1 MMAKMP
7 PTQSESATTCTTR
20 EPIANWCEP
29 LEALWLW
36 NTGIVRV
43 ISEKSKRIV
52 AARTVRTKRIAR
64 AITAI
69 MAV

>member
-1 MMAKMP
+1 MAKIP
-7 PTQSESATTCTTR
+7 PTQSESATTCTIR

-36 NTGIVRV
+36 NTGIDRV
-43 ISEKSKRIV
+43 ISDKSKSMA
-52 AARTVRTKRIAR
+52 AARTDRTNRIAS

-69 MAV
+69 KRV